1 MAYEITTDSEN
12 IRSAGLECL
21 YIEWG
26 QRLRRYCLRLTEHNY
41 ALAEELFHDVFL
53 LLQKARVD
61 IGKIGYSYL
70 ATVAKN
76 KRLNDLRFT
85 KGLTLVSL
93 DQMGGEHPRGEAE
106 GVVAASVKHYHA
118 SRADSACHERI
129 AELRIILE
137 RSMRNQFTEQEAELM
152 NLHFGDELDFAA
164 IAKRTGRSERDVAY
178 SIQLLIKRL
187 KYHVGK
193 EARQSRWE
201 DSLRDR
207 PAKPTAKPMGGPADH
222 RRG

>member
-26 QRLRRYCLRLTEHNY
+26 QRLRHYCMRLTEHNY

-70 ATVAKN
+70 ATIAKN
-76 KRLNDLRFT
+76 KRLNDLRFA
-85 KGLTLVSL
+85 KGLTLMSL
-93 DQMGGEHPRGEAE
+93 DQMGGEHPQAEAE
-106 GVVAASVKHYHA
+106 ALVAASVKHYHA
-118 SRADSACHERI
+118 SRADSMCHERLV
-129 AELRIILE
+129 ELRIILE
-137 RSMRNQFTEQEAELM
+137 RSMRNQFTEEEAELM
-152 NLHFGDELDFAA
+152 KLHFTEELDCAA
-164 IAKRTGRSERDVAY
+164 IAERTRRSERDVAY

-193 EARQSRWE
+193 EARQSKLVGR
-201 DSLRDR
+201 LRYR
-207 PAKPTAKPMGGPADH
+207 PAKPIEGPADH
-222 RRG
+222 GRG